1 MTKYVLILL
10 GIIVLAVVLLNGSS
24 LLKTQSDNQAYISQ
38 QETQRIIAAEQTKQ
52 DALLL
57 RTEETSRVTNYLAM
71 IVGPIIAVGVI
82 AFLIII
88 IDNKLAKNRMYEMQ
102 QLAVIERNRI
112 RELKH
117 LEAMQQK
124 QLTQPI
130 STTWYL
136 TGETVDQTPERK
148 VLVYNAEEEY

>member
-10 GIIVLAVVLLNGSS
+10 GVIVLAVVLLSGAST
-24 LLKTQSDNQAYISQ
+24 LKTQSDNQAYISQ

-57 RTEETSRVTNYLAM
+57 RTEETSRVVNYVAM
-71 IVGPIIAVGVI
+71 IVGPVIAIGVI

-102 QLAVIERNRI
+102 QLAAIERNRI

-124 QLTQPI
+124 QLVQPK

>member
-10 GIIVLAVVLLNGSS
+10 VIIVLAVVLLNGSAMLETKS
-24 LLKTQSDNQAYISQ
+24 NNQAYIAQ

-57 RTEETSRVTNYLAM
+57 RTEETSRVVNYVAM
-71 IVGPIIAVGVI
+71 IVGPVIAIGVI

-88 IDNKLAKNRMYEMQ
+88 IDNKLSKNRIYEMQ
-102 QLAVIERNRI
+102 QIAALERNRI

-124 QLTQPI
+124 QFAQPI

>member
-1 MTKYVLILL
+1 MVKYILILF
-10 GIIVLAVVLLNGSS
+10 GVIVFAVVLLNG
-24 LLKTQSDNQAYISQ
+24 LEMFETQSNNQAYIAQ
-38 QETQRIIAAEQTKQ
+38 QETERIRAAEQTKQ

-57 RTEETSRVTNYLAM
+57 RTEETNRVVNYIAM
-71 IVGPIIAVGVI
+71 IVGPVIVVGII

-88 IDNKLAKNRMYEMQ
+88 IDNKLAKNRVYELQ
-102 QLAVIERNRI
+102 QLAIIERNRI

-124 QLTQPI
+124 QLAQPI